1 MTGRCD
7 KTGLVLGEC
16 AERCCRPDLAHY
28 QPVPEVWMRVTE
40 PAGRPVVPSA
50 ADVADGNVHALFQV
64 VSGRTTR
71 PDVSDMVRELCEPSS
86 HLVRLEQPKQQAPA
100 PRKSKGRARRR
111 KAGRAAGQA
120 PRYHRTVE
128 PPLLVQLYQ
137 SVEPSSS
144 AEAGTSRPASSR
156 PAARL
161 DAIDTANRIDNSVD
175 VWLNRLDITSVRV
188 DRGRPAGEPLTEAEL
203 KLQDSIAR
211 LRHLASL
218 GPSLEFCGWPA
229 PHARD
234 PDTGRP
240 RCCVSH
246 ELEADITKWWT
257 WARVVT
263 GWDTPAW
270 QPANTCPL
278 CGTRGTLRVRLDEQ
292 RATCVNDACR
302 ETWDSFT
309 IGLLAAHIR
318 TENNDHEGTAS

>member
-1 MTGRCD
+1 MTNQPIERCNATD
-7 KTGLVLGEC
+7 LPKGEC
-16 AERCCRPDLAHY
+16 AGACCRPDLASY

-86 HLVRLEQPKQQAPA
+86 HLVRLEQPRQQAPA

-144 AEAGTSRPASSR
+144 AEAGTARPASSR

-161 DAIDTANRIDNSVD
+161 DAIDTANRIDQRVGA
-175 VWLNRLDITSVRV
+175 WLTHLEVV
-188 DRGRPAGEPLTEAEL
+188 AAG
-203 KLQDSIAR
+203 QDSIGR
-211 LRHLASL
+211 LRFLASL
-218 GPSLEFCGWPA
+218 LPSLDACGKRSPQ
-229 PHARD
+229 RD
-234 PDTGRP
+234 DQGHVTCCEAHVLESDIGR
-240 RCCVSH
+240 
-246 ELEADITKWWT
+246 WWK

-270 QPANTCPL
+270 QPDNTCPL
-278 CGTRGTLRVRLDEQ
+278 CGVRGSLRIRFEDQL
-292 RATCVNDACR
+292 ATCVNDACR